1 MSAVYTFLSG
11 AGYNLFLA
19 IMAYILLRVALRY
32 FNQRA
37 GYTLDA
43 LVKDCRR
50 ANDYR
55 SLAILYGLQLIGA
68 ALLFGLVIS

>member
-1 MSAVYTFLSG
+1 MSAFYTFLSG

-19 IMAYILLRVALRY
+19 IMAYVLLRVALRY
-32 FNQRA
+32 FNQRS
-37 GYTLDA
+37 GYTLDQ

-50 ANDYR
+50 AKDYR
-55 SLAILYGLQLIGA
+55 SLSVLYGLQLIGA

>member
-1 MSAVYTFLSG
+1 MSAFYTFLSG

-19 IMAYILLRVALRY
+19 IMAYVLLRVALRY
-32 FNQRA
+32 FNRRA
-37 GYTLDA
+37 GYTLDD
-43 LVKDCRR
+43 LVRDCKH
-50 ANDYR
+50 AKDYR